1 MPKTA
6 KYVLLFAA
14 VLLASAVCIVLMFR
28 PRAVNIVYMADAR
41 YLPYVMVSL
50 ESAIASKNKGTQYHV
65 HIIAKDFAP
74 EDTAKIPENGSR
86 RRDDRAVSCPR
97 AET

>member
-74 EDTAKIPENGSR
+74 EDTAKIR
-86 RRDDRAVSCPR
+86 KMAQDDRAVSCPR

>member
-1 MPKTA
+1 MPKIA

-50 ESAIASKNKGTQYHV
+50 ESAIASKNKGKQYPYYLSGFPAQRH
-65 HIIAKDFAP
+65 HHPIYRYRQNNI
-74 EDTAKIPENGSR
+74 TY
-86 RRDDRAVSCPR
+86 
-97 AET
+97 TYQ